1 MGQSLRVVHQRDGR
15 SKAGVRAPRWQA
27 PQATGIAVIALI
39 IIRDAMNLIP
49 DNDTAYNAY
58 LCVNELLLAALCLLM
73 PQRWLGAGL
82 CAIFITQAIDEV
94 LDGNLFKDGL
104 WEYPVAALI
113 LLISWT
119 TQKTRT

>member
-1 MGQSLRVVHQRDGR
+1 MTAISL
-15 SKAGVRAPRWQA
+15 
-27 PQATGIAVIALI
+27 IAL
-39 IIRDAMNLIP
+39 RELACLIP
-49 DNDTAYNAY
+49 DDALAWR
-58 LCVNELLLAALCLLM
+58 LHLAANELLLAALCLLM

-82 CAIFITQAIDEV
+82 CAIFITQAIDEL